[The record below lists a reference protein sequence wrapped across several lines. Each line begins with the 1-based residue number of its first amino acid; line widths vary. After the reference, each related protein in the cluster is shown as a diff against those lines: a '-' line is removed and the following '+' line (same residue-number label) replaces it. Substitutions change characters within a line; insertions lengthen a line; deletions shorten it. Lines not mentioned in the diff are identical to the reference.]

1 VTIISQGQEENI
13 LALLADP
20 DAVKSRIEALKNA
33 EAGLGDVSRGLA
45 ERREEVDKKERE
57 VAAREVTV
65 GRREDALE
73 AARQE
78 NAASAA
84 DIAAAR
90 SALEA
95 DTKRFMGERERVGDE
110 LREKREALDAALK
123 GVGEQQKN
131 LNEWAI
137 TLAEREAK
145 VTVAEEEYNARM
157 ARLAE
162 LLPQNASKASV
173 P

>member
-45 ERREEVDKKERE
+45 ERREEVDKRERE
-57 VAAREVTV
+57 VAAREVAV
-65 GRREDALE
+65 GRKEDAVG
-73 AARQE
+73 AAKQE
-78 NAASAA
+78 NAANAA

-90 SALEA
+90 SALAA
-95 DTKRFMGERERVGDE
+95 DTKRFMIERERVGDE
-110 LREKREALDAALK
+110 LREKKGELDAALK
-123 GVGEQQKN
+123 EVALRQAGLE
-131 LNEWAI
+131 EWARTI
-137 TLAEREAK
+137 SGREAK

-157 ARLAE
+157 AKLRE
-162 LLPQNASKASV
+162 LMP
-173 P
+173 